1 MGNKNILKTVHNG
14 EVLYRTPVGFWW
26 HYLDPLAENSPQ
38 GDPLVPSLC
47 SASTMTPDLFW
58 GYQSEE
64 AIQMSIRG
72 HKNDFLAWQP
82 DFVKIMSDGFF
93 SHPSILGLEFSD
105 ASDLD
110 KIKSVGS
117 SHEWMQ
123 KQVDFVGELT
133 EFYNGEGM
141 SFYNILSPI
150 QQIRIYIEYSKRD
163 AHIFNRLLVEDRERL
178 AKAAEIVASDTI
190 ELVDRLKKRPRLTE
204 FIILCSRRSQ
214 WNAIGIITIATLS
227 LVIYVFLTGATSCGV
242 TISCMCAVMSIIG
255 MISPI
260 MRNIQRA
267 FITGLCIRRE
277 FPCERGREFLTES
290 SLGDLIIIQALSS
303 TEDLLARLFRQHE
316 KLLNR

>member
-1 MGNKNILKTVHNG
+1 MGNKNILKTVLNG
-14 EVLYRTPVGFWW
+14 EVPYRTPVGFWW
-26 HYLDPLAENSPQ
+26 YYLDPLAENSPQ

-133 EFYNGEGM
+133 EFYNGEVM
-141 SFYNILSPI
+141 SFYNIFSPI
-150 QQIRIYIEYSKRD
+150 QQIRIYR
-163 AHIFNRLLVEDRERL
+163 IFQEGCSYFQSL
-178 AKAAEIVASDTI
+178 AS
-190 ELVDRLKKRPRLTE
+190 
-204 FIILCSRRSQ
+204 
-214 WNAIGIITIATLS
+214 G
-227 LVIYVFLTGATSCGV
+227 G
-242 TISCMCAVMSIIG
+242 
-255 MISPI
+255 
-260 MRNIQRA
+260 
-267 FITGLCIRRE
+267 
-277 FPCERGREFLTES
+277 
-290 SLGDLIIIQALSS
+290 
-303 TEDLLARLFRQHE
+303 
-316 KLLNR
+316 

>member
-1 MGNKNILKTVHNG
+1 
-14 EVLYRTPVGFWW
+14 
-26 HYLDPLAENSPQ
+26 
-38 GDPLVPSLC
+38 
-47 SASTMTPDLFW
+47 
-58 GYQSEE
+58 
-64 AIQMSIRG
+64 MSIRG

-133 EFYNGEGM
+133 EFYNGEVM

-190 ELVDRLKKRPRLTE
+190 ELVDRLKKDH
-204 FIILCSRRSQ
+204 
-214 WNAIGIITIATLS
+214 G
-227 LVIYVFLTGATSCGV
+227 
-242 TISCMCAVMSIIG
+242 
-255 MISPI
+255 
-260 MRNIQRA
+260 
-267 FITGLCIRRE
+267 
-277 FPCERGREFLTES
+277 
-290 SLGDLIIIQALSS
+290 
-303 TEDLLARLFRQHE
+303 
-316 KLLNR
+316 